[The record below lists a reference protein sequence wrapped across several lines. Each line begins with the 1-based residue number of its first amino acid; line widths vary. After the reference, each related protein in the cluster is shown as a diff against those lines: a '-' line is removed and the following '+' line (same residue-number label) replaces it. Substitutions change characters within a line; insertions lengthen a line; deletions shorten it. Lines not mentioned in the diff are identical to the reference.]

1 MAVAAPEVSLDDGFI
16 ESAMKLQVNESGHV
30 WKTID
35 RLRSDPDHPSLNLHP
50 VKQARSR
57 GIYTARVT
65 QELRMLLVREGSLF
79 VLFEVGHHD
88 AIYDRAERSEFVV
101 NAGTGYI
108 GLVSRPEAEPPEAQA
123 AVTRSSGLPRS
134 IFDHWAD
141 AELVTAGLPHATA
154 ARLRGCG
161 SEDELISLDIAA
173 SEIELAI
180 ELLATTPEQWAAPDM
195 RPPEEQAEEQLR
207 TAITAFGALNGL
219 SKLFT
224 ADELATLA
232 AAPIEAWMVFLHPE
246 QRTIVERRMDGPGRI
261 KGGAGTGKTVVA
273 LHRAAELAKRYDAG
287 RSEAPILFT
296 TFVKSLVPVM
306 QRLYLRL
313 PGTAAGQVTFSNVD
327 KLAVPLFYQGG
338 GKGKI
343 DPQAVEASFASAW
356 KRTVTPTSA
365 IALSGLSRE
374 YIKEEI
380 RAVVKGRA
388 LGTLNDYLQVER
400 TGRRTRFAVPLREN
414 VWELKEVWD
423 QEIGARGAVDFADVI
438 LGALQQAR
446 NLPEPRFRA
455 AIIDEAQDLSLASLL
470 LIRQLVNGPSEKDR
484 PDGLLIVG
492 DGAQRVYPGG
502 YSLRQVAIEVRGRTS
517 VLRRNYRNTDEILRV
532 AGLIAGDVEIDDIDD
547 TFRRADALEGSER
560 TGARPR
566 LVQCQSAEEELK
578 FLRADIERLI
588 EQGDLAAGDI
598 GILTRTNKGVEALT
612 DALTRAGVSTLG
624 LDKYDGSTSEHVKV
638 GTYLRAKGLEF
649 KAVYLPGL
657 DGDSWPRKSHA
668 GQDEASYEEQRRLDL
683 SQLFVA
689 LTRARDLL
697 TMSCPGEPADAILRA
712 LDALEV
718 IDKPV
723 PW

>member
-1 MAVAAPEVSLDDGFI
+1 MAVAAPEVALNDGFI

-88 AIYDRAERSEFVV
+88 AIYDRAQRSEFVV

-108 GLVSRPEAEPPEAQA
+108 GLVTRSEADAAEPSHA
-123 AVTRSSGLPRS
+123 AMRQPRSERS

-141 AELVTAGLPHATA
+141 AELARAGIPEVAVPK
-154 ARLRGCG
+154 LRGC
-161 SEDELISLDIAA
+161 STEDQLLSLDITVPD
-173 SEIELAI
+173 IELAI
-180 ELLATTPEQWAAPDM
+180 ELLATTPEEWATPDL

-207 TAITAFGALNGL
+207 SAITSFGALNGL

-224 ADELATLA
+224 PDELATLA
-232 AAPIEAWMVFLHPE
+232 AAPIETWMVFLHPE
-246 QRTIVERRMDGPGRI
+246 QRTVVERRLEGPGRI

-273 LHRAAELAKRYDAG
+273 LHRAAELAARYDTG

-313 PGTAAGQVTFSNVD
+313 PGTTPSQVAFANVD

-343 DPQAVEASFASAW
+343 DPPAVESGFASAW
-356 KRTVTPTSA
+356 RRVVTTGSP
-365 IALSGLSRE
+365 IAESGLSRD
-374 YIKEEI
+374 YLKEEV
-380 RAVVKGRA
+380 RAVIKGRA
-388 LGTLNDYLQVER
+388 LASLDDYLQVER
-400 TGRRTRFAVPLREN
+400 TGRRTRFPAPLRQH
-414 VWELKEVWD
+414 VWELRVAWDEEV
-423 QEIGARGAVDFADVI
+423 ARRGAVDFADVI
-438 LGALQQAR
+438 LGALEYSR
-446 NLPEPRFRA
+446 ELPEPRFRS

-470 LIRQLVNGPSEKDR
+470 LIRRLVNGPSDQDR

-502 YSLRQVAIEVRGRTS
+502 YSLRQAGIEVRGRTTI
-517 VLRRNYRNTDEILRV
+517 LRRNYRNTDEILRV
-532 AGLIAGDVEIDDIDD
+532 AGLVAGDVEVDDIDD
-547 TFRRADALEGSER
+547 TFRRADALEAPERHGSL
-560 TGARPR
+560 PR
-566 LVQCQSAEEELK
+566 LVQLRSTDDELE
-578 FLRADIERLI
+578 FLTADIERLVG
-588 EQGDLAAGDI
+588 QGHVAAGDI
-598 GILTRTNKGVEALT
+598 GIFTRTNKCVDELTSALFS
-612 DALTRAGVSTLG
+612 AGLPTLR
-624 LDKYDGSTSEHVKV
+624 LDRYDGETGDQVKI

-657 DGDSWPRKSHA
+657 DSQSWPRKRTQ

-689 LTRARDLL
+689 LTRARDQL
-697 TMSCPGEPADAILRA
+697 TISCTGEPADAILQA
-712 LDALEV
+712 LDALDIV
-718 IDKPV
+718 GP
-723 PW
+723 PS